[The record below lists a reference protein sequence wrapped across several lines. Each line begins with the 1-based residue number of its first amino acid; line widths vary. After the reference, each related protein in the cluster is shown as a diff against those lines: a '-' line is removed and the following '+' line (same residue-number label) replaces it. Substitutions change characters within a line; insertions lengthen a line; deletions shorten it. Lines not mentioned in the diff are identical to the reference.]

1 MSVGYRQAA
10 DKVDMLTRYE
20 IAEQAKCNPRIIIDD
35 LKHLK
40 IESFEKGDNGAN
52 LYTEEDRDRV
62 LALRNHCR
70 SGKTRET
77 FLESSAVE
85 IVTTEQADIEPV
97 NSMPVVE
104 TGWHSFIQSN
114 LQTDMLY
121 RCRILQ
127 DISDNSWLPP
137 TRDLA
142 AIIGIRPESL
152 IERKKYNYWGF
163 ICVPEIKE
171 NNSWLWKIHANN
183 S

>member
-1 MSVGYRQAA
+1 
-10 DKVDMLTRYE
+10 MLTRKE
-20 IAEQAKCNPRIIIDD
+20 IAERYEVTDKIIRDD
-35 LKHLK
+35 LVFLGIKPAD
-40 IESFEKGDNGAN
+40 KGDRGVN
-52 LYTEEDRDRV
+52 LYHESV
-62 LALRNHCR
+62 LDQIGPLRKHCQ
-70 SGKTRET
+70 GGLTRET
-77 FLESSAVE
+77 YLESSAVE

-163 ICVPEIKE
+163 VCVPEIKE